1 MVAKH
6 YEDNEKH
13 KLRFTINRFKID
25 WFKKFQTEKSIKDSK
40 GKQIENLKWTLHKI
54 NPNAAR
60 RQNLRIMT
68 VKLFVPY
75 NKVEGILKNL

>member
-25 WFKKFQTEKSIKDSK
+25 WFKKFQT
-40 GKQIENLKWTLHKI
+40 
-54 NPNAAR
+54 
-60 RQNLRIMT
+60 
-68 VKLFVPY
+68 
-75 NKVEGILKNL
+75 